1 MTNSFLHGKSALVTG
16 GASGLGLEI
25 AIDLAQHGANI
36 AVMSLSQTNPSK
48 LVSEL
53 KYFASTT
60 EIEETK
66 EKIES
71 FGVKCLG
78 FDGDIS
84 CQEDVIEMVKTS
96 FDTFGS
102 IDILINNAATNCI
115 HKVLHHDNNAWK
127 RIIDVNLFGS
137 YLCVREALPFM
148 ILSKWGRIISIASTN
163 AHVGTAEYSAYA
175 ASKHGLLGFNKSL
188 AQEVAEHQITA
199 NTISPAGIET
209 PSGLMHL
216 KKWAERENLEEDVL
230 RRQYLD
236 SYPQK
241 RFVTAGEIAA
251 LVTFLCRDEAAAING
266 EDIAVTT
273 GAPF

>member
-1 MTNSFLHGKSALVTG
+1 MTNSFLHGKSAIVTG

-25 AIDLAQHGANI
+25 AVDLAQHGANI
-36 AVMSLSQTNPSK
+36 AVMSLSQANTSK
-48 LVSEL
+48 LASEV
-53 KYFASTT
+53 KYFASETD
-60 EIEETK
+60 IEKAK
-66 EKIES
+66 ERIES
-71 FGVKCLG
+71 FDVKCLS
-78 FDGDIS
+78 FDGDVS
-84 CQEDVIEMVKTS
+84 RQEDVIEMVTTS

-102 IDILINNAATNCI
+102 IDVLINNAATNCI
-115 HKVLHHDNNAWK
+115 HKVLNHDNTAWK

-148 ILSKWGRIISIASTN
+148 IQSNWGRVISIASTN

-188 AQEVAEHQITA
+188 AQEVAEYQITA
-199 NTISPAGIET
+199 NTISPAAIET

-216 KKWAERENLEEDVL
+216 KEWAEREDLAEDVL
-230 RRQYLD
+230 RKQYLD
-236 SYPQK
+236 TYPQK
-241 RFVTAGEIAA
+241 RFVPAAEIAA

-266 EDIAVTT
+266 EDIAITT

>member
-1 MTNSFLHGKSALVTG
+1 MADLFLRGKSAIVTG

-25 AIDLAQHGANI
+25 AKSFAKHGANI
-36 AVMSLSQTNPSK
+36 AVVSLTQANPAK
-48 LVSEL
+48 LDSEL
-53 KYFASTT
+53 KYFASEN
-60 EIEETK
+60 EIQSTK
-66 EKIES
+66 KELES
-71 FGVKCLG
+71 IGVMCLG
-78 FDGDIS
+78 FDGDVS
-84 CQEDVIEMVKTS
+84 RQEDVDRVMKTS

-115 HKVLHHDNNAWK
+115 HTILNHDNTAWK

-148 ILSKWGRIISIASTN
+148 IQSNWGRIISIASTN
-163 AHVGTAEYSAYA
+163 AHVGTAEYSAYV

-199 NTISPAGIET
+199 NTISPAAIET

-216 KKWAERENLEEDVL
+216 AKWAEREGIGEEVL
-230 RRQYLD
+230 RKQYLD
-236 SYPQK
+236 TYPQK
-241 RFVTAGEIAA
+241 RFVTAGEVAA
-251 LVTFLCRDEAAAING
+251 LATFLCRDEAAAING
-266 EDIAVTT
+266 EDIAITT

>member
-1 MTNSFLHGKSALVTG
+1 MDDPFLRGKSAIVTG

-25 AIDLAQHGANI
+25 ATNLAKHGANV
-36 AVMSLSQTNPSK
+36 AVVSLTQTNPGK
-48 LVSEL
+48 LDSEL
-53 KYFASTT
+53 KYFASEH
-60 EIEETK
+60 EIQSTK
-66 EKIES
+66 KLLES
-71 FGVKCLG
+71 IGVMCLG
-78 FDGDIS
+78 FDGDVS
-84 CQEDVIEMVKTS
+84 LQEDVDKVMKTS

-115 HKVLHHDNNAWK
+115 HKVLHHDNTAWK

-148 ILSKWGRIISIASTN
+148 IRSNWGRIISIASTN

-199 NTISPAGIET
+199 NTISPAAIET
-209 PSGLMHL
+209 PSGLMHM
-216 KKWAERENLEEDVL
+216 KKWAERNNLDEDVQ
-230 RRQYLD
+230 REQYMD
-236 SYPQK
+236 TYPQK
-241 RFVTAGEIAA
+241 RFVPASEIAA
-251 LVTFLCRDEAAAING
+251 LATFLCRDEAAAING
-266 EDIAVTT
+266 EDIAITT

>member
-25 AIDLAQHGANI
+25 AINLAQHGANI

-53 KYFASTT
+53 KYFASTA

-71 FGVKCLG
+71 FDVKCLS

-115 HKVLHHDNNAWK
+115 HKVLNHDNNAWK

-148 ILSKWGRIISIASTN
+148 IQSKWGRIISIASTN

-251 LVTFLCRDEAAAING
+251 LVTFLCRHEAAAING